1 MVVILY
7 STIQAVNNYEN
18 ATVSVLPLHLSK
30 KRWREVPS
38 ASWSWGSA
46 SLQQMVAEKH
56 APVCGLSAAQNSQ
69 RTLML
74 FSNEQRQSMWAVR
87 ATRHRGRHESRK
99 DCATLQVTRNWPLRL
114 VVTENP
120 GNPEKADWVSSA
132 SEELQPVLVCQQNK
146 TNIPGM
152 WLFLRP
158 RDEFSDTLSYGMS
171 SLYFSPTALT
181 VAVTFDSMKH

>member
-1 MVVILY
+1 MKMQQWAFYRYIFPKNDGEKFLQPAGHEAQPPY
-7 STIQAVNNYEN
+7 SRWLQ
-18 ATVSVLPLHLSK
+18 K
-30 KRWREVPS
+30 K
-38 ASWSWGSA
+38 
-46 SLQQMVAEKH
+46 KH